1 MVLIYCFCYEFG
13 ENIGKYGK
21 KFNILGYLQAG
32 GHFPFK
38 IGQEVENNSSLFV
51 IFVYYVLY
59 HIKIQN
65 F

>member
-21 KFNILGYLQAG
+21 KLNILGYLQAG

-38 IGQEVENNSSLFV
+38 IG
-51 IFVYYVLY
+51 
-59 HIKIQN
+59 
-65 F
+65 